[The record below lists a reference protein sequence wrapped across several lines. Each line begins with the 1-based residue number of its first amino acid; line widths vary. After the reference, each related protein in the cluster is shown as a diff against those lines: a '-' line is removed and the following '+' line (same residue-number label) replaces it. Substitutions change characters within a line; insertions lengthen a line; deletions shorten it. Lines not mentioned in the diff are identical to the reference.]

1 MKKKRVLEI
10 VSIILITLGVSIIF
24 LSVNKYSYKPNEQK
38 NDKPTYEVAF
48 KVNPLIKFKF
58 TYVNNKAIINDFE
71 LINDKAKEIFSNE
84 NFTSME
90 LNDAIEL
97 YGRKL
102 SEAEI
107 IFNTINIFTD
117 WNKIEYFK
125 SEKYNI
131 NVEVVD
137 TKFLEDIFNNTKNE
151 LVLNKKYYS
160 LNDESNYKYIIFKE
174 NGKMAYKVSGFEG
187 EMETDS
193 DIYPHHYSQNK
204 DSITLEGS
212 EDRGYFGWIFSHEE
226 CTILYNMISCDY
238 YLDTNYD
245 LKEEFIKTEYYE
257 IRH

>member
-1 MKKKRVLEI
+1 MKKKKTLGI
-10 VSIILITLGVSIIF
+10 VAITLMILGVSIIF
-24 LSVNKYSYKPNEQK
+24 LVANKYSKKPSETK
-38 NDKPTYEVAF
+38 TTYEIAF

-58 TYVNNKAIINDFE
+58 TYEDEKAIITNFE
-71 LINDKAKEIFSNE
+71 LINDKAKELFSGVD
-84 NFTSME
+84 FISME
-90 LNDAIEL
+90 VNAAIEL
-97 YGRKL
+97 YGNKL

-107 IFNTINIFTD
+107 MFNTINIFTD
-117 WNKIEYFK
+117 WNNIEYFK

-131 NVEVVD
+131 NTEVVD